1 MKFNPFS
8 FYIIHLLIYISSL
21 EFLNSINQKLII
33 SIASKFENL
42 HNTNM
47 VIESILN
54 QNCHHSNYE
63 IILIIS
69 KKEIK
74 DINLIPKSIL
84 LLKKYNKI
92 RLILINTDI
101 NLQTK

>member
-8 FYIIHLLIYISSL
+8 FYIIHLLMYISSL
-21 EFLNSINQKLII
+21 EFLNSKNEKLII

-47 VIESILN
+47 VIESILS
-54 QNCHHSNYE
+54 QNCHHSNYK

-74 DINLIPKSIL
+74 HI
-84 LLKKYNKI
+84 KYSSK
-92 RLILINTDI
+92 INTFI
-101 NLQTK
+101 GKI

>member
-1 MKFNPFS
+1 
-8 FYIIHLLIYISSL
+8 L
-21 EFLNSINQKLII
+21 EIKSIFDAFMNAINKINKKLII

-54 QNCHHSNYE
+54 QNCHHSYYR

-101 NLQTK
+101 NLQTKRIP